1 MLTVRLAS
9 PADAEALVHL
19 NAAFNEVDDI
29 TPEDVCRSLLTSSEI
44 VAIAEI
50 DGETAGFCCAQV
62 HHSFCYKTPVA
73 ELTEMYVSPIHRRK
87 GCAAG
92 MLRFLE
98 DHLRSE
104 YGVDEIH
111 LLTGTHNFAA
121 QAAYQQA
128 GFTLHNEAYMA
139 KEVSPTR

>member
-1 MLTVRLAS
+1 MLTIRLAS
-9 PADAEALVHL
+9 PTDAEALVHL

-29 TPEDVCRSLLTSSEI
+29 TPDDVCRSLLTSSEI
-44 VAIAEI
+44 VAIAKI

-98 DHLRSE
+98 GHLRSE